1 MTLTFLRLCLTTVG
15 ESARRAT
22 GRATGRAFGQPED
35 GFTVAEHL
43 AMGALGVVAIAALW
57 VLMQALGV
65 DVINAIRDNIL
76 GGGT

>member
-1 MTLTFLRLCLTTVG
+1 MTFNFLHLWLATLAT
-15 ESARRAT
+15 SAHRVT
-22 GRATGRAFGQPED
+22 GRAVGQPED